1 MNVAMFIVGVLIFS
15 IFLVSIVWEVKT
27 EKKASNENYEHYGG
41 EGCNEPHK
49 PWFVFSCKSH

>member
-49 PWFVFSCKSH
+49 L

>member
-27 EKKASNENYEHYGG
+27 EKKASNKNYEHYGG

-49 PWFVFSCKSH
+49 P